1 MLRPPPSSTRTD
13 TLFPYTTLFRS
24 FVAAGG
30 SLQHDQKK
38 LLAGFG
44 RMVCDYWREPDHGIW
59 EIRDRKRHYTFSK
72 LMCWVALDRLL
83 EIDPIEGLG
92 IPRNRFEE
100 ERSAIAEAI
109 EARGFNRDLAA
120 YVGELVGDRM
130 DASLL
135 LMPCLG
141 YGNPEDARMRPTFE
155 RFEERLE

>member
-72 LMCWVALDRLL
+72 LMCWVALDCLP
-83 EIDPIEGLG
+83 EIDPIEGLEIG
-92 IPRNRFEE
+92 
-100 ERSAIAEAI
+100 SAHVCTPVTNAEH
-109 EARGFNRDLAA
+109 
-120 YVGELVGDRM
+120 V
-130 DASLL
+130 
-135 LMPCLG
+135 C
-141 YGNPEDARMRPTFE
+141 TCT
-155 RFEERLE
+155 LETKQTHII

>member
-1 MLRPPPSSTRTD
+1 MSVLLFFFFKHKTAYEMRISDWSSD
-13 TLFPYTTLFRS
+13 VCSSDL
-24 FVAAGG
+24 GG

-109 EARGFNRDLAA
+109 EARGFNGDLAA
-120 YVGELVGDRM
+120 SVGELDGDRM

-135 LMPCLG
+135 LMPSLG
-141 YGNPEDARMRPTFE
+141 YGNPEGSGRAQV
-155 RFEERLE
+155 